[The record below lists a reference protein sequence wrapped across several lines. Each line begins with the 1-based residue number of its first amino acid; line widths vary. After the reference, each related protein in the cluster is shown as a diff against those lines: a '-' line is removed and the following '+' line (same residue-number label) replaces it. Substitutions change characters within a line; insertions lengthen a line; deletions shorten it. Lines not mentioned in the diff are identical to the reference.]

1 MPNYMYKKTKK
12 NKKKPTKKNKNMA
25 KATPKRKGYRRA

>member
-1 MPNYMYKKTKK
+1 MPGYMYKKPKK
-12 NKKKPTKKNKNMA
+12 NKKKPMKKNKNMA